1 MPLNSLFSILTR
13 KKSKSKSKNK
23 SKSKSKSN
31 SFTKKRNNVARTF
44 ITNIRATIKR
54 RKTLDNL
61 MKSSSAQ
68 KIQKTFKTTLVNATD
83 DNVCAICYSNI
94 LYPNSSYTTT
104 LPCGHKFHTKC
115 IKAFIAKSDYPK
127 CPLCRAPIPINNM
140 SQQTSNQTIRVPI
153 SRTSQI
159 RNRRRVSQSRL
170 NNLHAE
176 WQILLRARTA
186 ARTRMRQQ
194 RTIANKARR
203 QATNSN
209 IFNRNRLRRIAE
221 NEEATLSI
229 YRTELQER
237 SSELLRFERRHSDIL
252 TQIITR
258 TPNQPNDFGV
268 INDTTINNTT
278 INNNLSAG

>member
-1 MPLNSLFSILTR
+1 MPLKSLFSILTR
-13 KKSKSKSKNK
+13 KKSK

-44 ITNIRATIKR
+44 LTNIRATIKR

-61 MKSSSAQ
+61 MKSSSAR
-68 KIQKTFKTTLVNATD
+68 KIQKTFKTILVNATD

-104 LPCGHKFHTKC
+104 LQCGHKFHTKC
-115 IKAFIAKSDYPK
+115 IKAFIDKSDYPK

-140 SQQTSNQTIRVPI
+140 SRQASNQTIRVPI
-153 SRTSQI
+153 SRNSQI

-170 NNLHAE
+170 NNLHSE
-176 WQILLRARTA
+176 WQILLRAKTT

-194 RTIANKARR
+194 LINYREARR

-229 YRTELQER
+229 YTTELQER

-252 TQIITR
+252 SQIITR
-258 TPNQPNDFGV
+258 TPNQP
-268 INDTTINNTT
+268 IN
-278 INNNLSAG
+278 NNNLSAG